1 MNRKRR
7 FALVKPQIH
16 LFDRTGL
23 SQDVVRGLNLIILA
37 VTLSMVFANIT
48 TGAIWTSYQRML
60 GATPLTLGIISAI
73 PVAASTLQIF
83 ASYVLEKTRAR
94 RKLFLIFGLINRMA
108 WIGIAVIPFIMPVE
122 SGDLRLYAMMAFLAL
137 SAGGGSFLN
146 VTFYSLISD
155 LVPLR
160 IRGRYFSSR
169 QAVSLLAGILAGL
182 FVSWLMDTV
191 KADIAYTIVLII
203 ASIFGTADV
212 CCFFFVKWPPMAKP
226 KGKGEG
232 FMTMLRAVVSDKKYM
247 QIVGYFTLWLF
258 AVNIMAPFTNVYLL
272 EYVGMTFTEITL
284 INQIIP
290 NIATVFVIAWWG
302 RQMDRFGNQPIVQTA
317 GLYCMILPLAYVF
330 MGPRAFFILP
340 IANVFS
346 GMAWPAS
353 DLGQQNMYLERAP
366 QHNRSM
372 YVAVFFACTQLLGT
386 ALSNFIGGVL
396 MSGPLH
402 VLEDLKLSLLGF
414 SMTRYSYIFIISS
427 ILRMICVLLLL
438 PHLRSET
445 DTPAPEMVRKITGQ
459 WRRKWQLLW
468 HGIRVKRIRTKYRK
482 ENPPPPEDGQA
493 E

>member
-1 MNRKRR
+1 MADFRR
-7 FALVKPQIH
+7 AWARRPRIH
-16 LFDRTGL
+16 LYDKTGL
-23 SQDVVRGLNLIILA
+23 SQDVQRGLNMGILG
-37 VTLSMVFANIT
+37 VTFAMVFTNIT
-48 TGAIWTSYQRML
+48 TGAAWTGFQRML
-60 GATPLTLGIISAI
+60 GANSMTLGVISAI
-73 PVAASTLQIF
+73 PVAASALQIF
-83 ASYVLEKTRAR
+83 ASYILERLQNR
-94 RKLFLIFGLINRMA
+94 RTLFLVFGLLHRLS
-108 WIGIAVIPFIMPVE
+108 WLLIGLIPIFLPVE
-122 SGDLRLYAMMAFLAL
+122 QQALRLIAL
-137 SAGGGSFLN
+137 MVLLGISASGASFLN
-146 VTFYSLISD
+146 VSFYSLIGD
-155 LVPLR
+155 LVPMR
-160 IRGRYFSSR
+160 IRGRYFSAR